1 MIKLTKLLF
10 ASMMSVCLLSG
21 CSSSKTKE
29 FTVNFYKDNQLYSS
43 QQVKE
48 GECAVEPVQP
58 YELERNFLYWC
69 TDLTLQNR
77 YIFSTPVVSDLS
89 LYSLFENLDPFT
101 DYKEDYRPANGP
113 FLCDQQFFDG
123 DKDIEIVLTSDG
135 IMMNDSISIEQ
146 VLLSGGF
153 EDLKISSV
161 TSENQVV
168 TIRTTGTVKNETG
181 YVSFSKAT
189 NKSKIFLTTPIKID
203 ERQVPS
209 ISIDKATYS
218 INKRNK
224 DVSFSL
230 VTKYQSL
237 VHGELTPE
245 EYLEKIK
252 DGTFKYF
259 SITENDKYE
268 FSVTAIHEDFNG
280 FNAKVHVKDDFNDEV
295 INDICNNIK
304 LIIAE
309 EALDDG
315 LAHEL
320 NFEFNVP
327 QTISSLLITPMKKD
341 NFRGDYRIHAVGS
354 RFSQSL
360 VDNISTLLTYPNN
373 KNLFITIPDAEVVLS
388 SINIA
393 NDYEIYGKLDIIT
406 QSDLKN
412 ANVSLNEIKIG
423 ETLIDPL
430 YKIFTD
436 EKIDVEIES
445 TPVVFGYDSTKT
457 GTINQD
463 EGASYLGVKSYIQDL
478 SLDEADTTIDD
489 LIFIGTSLGKFAYG
503 VYSGDY
509 VTAGDAVGKAFGLD
523 FLRNPALLMLDRLAD
538 IMDKLQEIENRI
550 QEISEKIDDL
560 KKELEEVGQQTVL
573 NTFLEAYNIWN
584 AFKSQYYAPMMD
596 EVRNYTTAYYR
607 YYYDFAIASN
617 PDSVGEKASIDI
629 YYDTN
634 GNVVFPADNYV
645 YSVDGKIID
654 KSKTKTVSFPELTHT
669 LAGIRHNSGHAYT
682 SIEEDIIADLTSFGT
697 YSDEELAEILK
708 TLTFNAM
715 KSHFSNQ
722 TAIDSFTN
730 TFKNFCEAI
739 TASDIVSSIS
749 IAPLECFSI
758 LLKTVFNFGFEIE
771 PDLNLVAV
779 KLQSSFYAAKKI
791 FSFVVSINAGDIDVN
806 IYKDLISKVEDEL
819 SSTRFYRSND
829 ENGNVFSFVSN
840 CYIEAATK
848 AYGIQFTCKDNGGG
862 DIVNNAKIVADDFKN
877 IDAEPVKDFV
887 SVTEEDIAFMKIK
900 VEIYNLI
907 KGTNYSFKGYL
918 GKIGI
923 IPKEVFSMTFG
934 ILTKIDGI
942 VKGEDDVD
950 DLSHPGDYHQAA
962 FSSPNATPEITY
974 NKYDSIDD
982 FYWDGEY
989 VYGLKGKMISFD
1001 TGDSYEM
1008 LAAFTA
1014 TRMKNAY
1021 GDYVDKPLG
1030 FFGDGINIG
1039 YFFNDYRDAV
1049 CVWSYYVSFRVI
1061 QTESQP

>member
-1 MIKLTKLLF
+1 MLKLAKLLF

-21 CSSSKTKE
+21 CSTNELKE
-29 FTVNFYKDNQLYSS
+29 FTVNFYNDNELYSS
-43 QQVKE
+43 QHVKE
-48 GECAVEPVQP
+48 GECAVEPEKP
-58 YELERNFLYWC
+58 YQLEKNFLYWC
-69 TDLTLQNR
+69 TEQTLQNR
-77 YIFSTPVVSDLS
+77 YNFSTPVTSDLS
-89 LYSLFENLDPFT
+89 LYSLFENEDPFN
-101 DYKEDYRPANGP
+101 DYSEGYHSVNGP
-113 FLCDQQFFDG
+113 FLYTHKYFAG
-123 DKDIEIVLTSDG
+123 DKDIEIVLASDG
-135 IMMNDSISIEQ
+135 VEMNNSISNEQ
-146 VLLSGGF
+146 VLLTGGF
-153 EDLKISSV
+153 EDLTISSV

-189 NKSKIFLTTPIKID
+189 NKSKIYLTMPIEIN
-203 ERQVPS
+203 ERQIPS
-209 ISIDKATYS
+209 VSIDKATYS
-218 INKRNK
+218 ISKQNK
-224 DVSFSL
+224 DVNFS
-230 VTKYQSL
+230 VVSKYQSL

-259 SITENDKYE
+259 SITENEKYE
-268 FSVTAIHEDFNG
+268 FSVTSIHEDFNG
-280 FNAKVHVKDDFNDEV
+280 FDAKIHVKDDFNDEA

-304 LIIAE
+304 LNITK

-315 LAHEL
+315 LDHEL
-320 NFEFNVP
+320 SFDFNVP
-327 QTISSLLITPMKKD
+327 QTLTSLLITPMKRD
-341 NFRGDYRIHAVGS
+341 NFRGDYRIHAIGS

-360 VDNISTLLTYPNN
+360 VDNVLTLLTEPNN
-373 KNLFITIPDAEVVLS
+373 KNLFITIPDAEVFIR
-388 SINIA
+388 SINFA
-393 NDYEIYGKLDIIT
+393 NDYEIYGKIDIVT
-406 QSDLKN
+406 QSNLKT

-423 ETLIDPL
+423 ETIIDPL
-430 YKIFTD
+430 YKMFVD
-436 EKIDVEIES
+436 EKIDVEIEE
-445 TPVVFGYDSTKT
+445 TPVVIGYDSTKT

-463 EGASYLGVKSYIQDL
+463 EGASYLGIKSYIQSL
-478 SLDEADTTIDD
+478 SLDEDVDNTIDN

-509 VTAGDAVGKAFGLD
+509 MMAGDAVGKAFGLD
-523 FLRNPALLMLDRLAD
+523 FLRNPSLLMLDRLAD

-550 QEISEKIDDL
+550 QEISEKIEDL

-607 YYYDFAIASN
+607 YYYDFAIASH
-617 PDSVGEKASIDI
+617 PDSIAEATINI
-629 YYDTN
+629 YYDAN
-634 GNVVFPADNYV
+634 GNLVFPADNLI

-654 KSKTKTVSFPELTHT
+654 KSKTKSFEFPELYHT
-669 LAGIRHNSGHAYT
+669 LAGIRHHKGHAYT
-682 SIEEDIIADLTSFGT
+682 TIEDDIIADLTSYRT
-697 YSDEELAEILK
+697 YSDGELAEILK

-715 KSHFSNQ
+715 RSYFSKQ
-722 TAIDSFTN
+722 ATIDSFTN

-739 TASDIVSSIS
+739 TASDIVSSVS

-771 PDLNLVAV
+771 PDLNLVAI
-779 KLQSSFYAAKKI
+779 KLQSSFYAARKI
-791 FSFVVSINAGDIDVN
+791 FDFVVSVNYGDIDVN
-806 IYKDLISKVEDEL
+806 IYENLILKVEEEL
-819 SSTRFYRSND
+819 ASTRFYRSND
-829 ENGNVFSFVSN
+829 ENGNVFSLVSN

-848 AYGIQFTCKDNGGG
+848 AYGIQFTCDDKGGG
-862 DIVNNAKIVADDFKN
+862 DIVKNAKIVADDFKN
-877 IDAEPVKDFV
+877 IDAEPIKDFV
-887 SVTEEDIAFMKIK
+887 SVTDEDIAFMKIK

-923 IPKEVFSMTFG
+923 IPKEVYSMTFG

-962 FSSPNATPEITY
+962 FSNPNATPEITY
-974 NKYDSIDD
+974 NKYDSIGD

-989 VYGLKGKMISFD
+989 VYGLKGRMISFD

-1014 TRMKNAY
+1014 ARMKNAY
-1021 GDYVDKPLG
+1021 GDYSDKPLG
-1030 FFGDGINIG
+1030 FFGNGINIG
-1039 YFFNDYRDAV
+1039 YFFHDFRDAV

-1061 QTESQP
+1061 QVD